1 MEEGGGKNGESLRG
15 CEKRKEREGGG
26 KGKELSIQI
35 GGRGDRGESQTMKM
49 KASSFSRTLLSLY
62 SWLNG
67 VI

>member
-35 GGRGDRGESQTMKM
+35 GGRGIEG
-49 KASSFSRTLLSLY
+49 KAKH
-62 SWLNG
+62 
-67 VI
+67 